1 VQDDTKSEI
10 WRVSSEKI
18 GHIEGFSSER
28 DMESFLMVNPAVI
41 GCYAAD
47 AQTAQQLLRDQVVI
61 KSGRGGPGRIDIV
74 GLAPR
79 EDSGFELRIFELK
92 NGEIDVAA
100 VEQLIHYLKNWQPN
114 STARKQVREW
124 ALRLS
129 LKGVD
134 EATIDEILDQPI
146 GVLIGTGVKAEAIR
160 AVLDSDFKQQI
171 RGLRLARF
179 RGTSKSEYY
188 IIAED
193 QIGTIRTKKKLWSW
207 GELIKAGLIDKD
219 DTFIL
224 KETGLIARPDA
235 ERLDYNW
242 IMLIFDEPS
251 TQLLLSK
258 EKEIL
263 AKAEAQSD
271 AYVKKWV
278 PKALDAL
285 RNRKSI
291 AITSAT
297 GLSFFAFGSPTTYW
311 GATDYWFHQKSG
323 KSLTELKGSLFK
335 KK

>member
-1 VQDDTKSEI
+1 MVEETRSEI
-10 WRVSSEKI
+10 WRLLSEKI

-28 DMESFLMVNPAVI
+28 DMESFLMNNPAVI
-41 GCYAAD
+41 GCSVAD
-47 AQTAQQLLRDQVVI
+47 AQSNQPLVRAQVII
-61 KSGRGGPGRIDIV
+61 KSDQGELGKVDII

-79 EDSGFELRIFELK
+79 EDNGFELRIFELK
-92 NGEIDVAA
+92 NREIDVVA
-100 VEQLIHYLKNWQPN
+100 VEQLIHYLKNWQ
-114 STARKQVREW
+114 SDTAARQQVREW
-124 ALRLS
+124 ALRLG

-134 EATIDEILDQPI
+134 ETTIDDILDQPI
-146 GVLIGTGVKAEAIR
+146 GVLIGTNFQAEAIR
-160 AVLDSDFKQQI
+160 AALDSDFKQQI

-188 IIAED
+188 VIAED

-207 GELIKAGLIDKD
+207 EALIKAGLIDKD

-263 AKAEAQSD
+263 AKAESQND
-271 AYVKKWV
+271 AYVKRWV
-278 PKALDAL
+278 PRALDAL
-285 RNRKSI
+285 RNRNSM
-291 AITSAT
+291 AITLAT
-297 GLSFFAFGSPTTYW
+297 GLSFFAFGLPVSYW
-311 GATDYWFHQKSG
+311 GPTNYWIHQKSG
-323 KSLTELKGSLFK
+323 KSLTELKESLFK

>member
-1 VQDDTKSEI
+1 MPDDTRSEI
-10 WRVSSEKI
+10 WRVLSEKI

-28 DMESFLMVNPAVI
+28 DMESFLMNNPSVI
-41 GCYAAD
+41 GCSVAD
-47 AQTAQQLLRDQVVI
+47 AQSNEPLVRAQVII
-61 KSGRGGPGRIDIV
+61 KSDQAGMGRIDVI

-100 VEQLIHYLKNWQPN
+100 LEQLIHYLKNWQPN
-114 STARKQVREW
+114 SSARKQVRDW

-134 EATIDEILDQPI
+134 ETTIDDILDQPI
-146 GVLIGTGVKAEAIR
+146 GVLIGTGFKAEAIR
-160 AVLDSDFKQQI
+160 AALDSDLRQQI

-188 IIAED
+188 VIAED
-193 QIGTIRTKKKLWSW
+193 QIGTIRTKKRYWSW
-207 GELIKAGLIDKD
+207 GALIKAGLIDKD

-224 KETGLIARPDA
+224 KETGLIVRPDP

-242 IMLIFDEPS
+242 IMVIFDEPS

-258 EKEIL
+258 EEEIL

-271 AYVKKWV
+271 AYVKRWV
-278 PKALDAL
+278 PRALDAL
-285 RNRKSI
+285 RNRKSM
-291 AITSAT
+291 AITLAT

-311 GATDYWFHQKSG
+311 GPADYWIHQKSG
-323 KSLTELKGSLFK
+323 KFLTELKGSLFK

>member
-1 VQDDTKSEI
+1 MPDDTRSEI
-10 WRVSSEKI
+10 WRVLSEKI

-28 DMESFLMVNPAVI
+28 DMESFLMNNPSVI
-41 GCYAAD
+41 GCYADD

-61 KSGRGGPGRIDIV
+61 KSDRGGSGRIDIV

-92 NGEIDVAA
+92 KGEIDVDA
-100 VEQLIHYLKNWQPN
+100 VQQLIYYLGHWQAN
-114 STARKQVREW
+114 SAARKQVRKW
-124 ALRLS
+124 ALDLG

-134 EATIDEILDQPI
+134 ETTIDDILDQPI
-146 GVLIGTGVKAEAIR
+146 GILIGTNFQAEAIR

-193 QIGTIRTKKKLWSW
+193 QIGDIRTKKKLWSW

-224 KETGLIARPDA
+224 KETGLIARPDP

-258 EKEIL
+258 EREIL

-271 AYVKKWV
+271 AYVKRWV

-311 GATDYWFHQKSG
+311 GATYYWIHQKSG

>member
-1 VQDDTKSEI
+1 MVEETRSEI
-10 WRVSSEKI
+10 WRVLSEKI
-18 GHIEGFSSER
+18 GHIEGFASER
-28 DMESFLMVNPAVI
+28 QMESFLMNNPAVI
-41 GCYAAD
+41 GCYADD
-47 AQTAQQLLRDQVVI
+47 AQAAQQLLRDQVII
-61 KSGRGGPGRIDIV
+61 KSDRGGSGRIDII

-79 EDSGFELRIFELK
+79 EDNGFELRIFELK
-92 NGEIDVAA
+92 NGEINVAA
-100 VEQLIHYLKNWQPN
+100 VEQLSHYLRDWQPN

-124 ALRLS
+124 ALDLGI
-129 LKGVD
+129 KGVD
-134 EATIDEILDQPI
+134 ETTIDDILDQPI
-146 GVLIGTGVKAEAIR
+146 GILIGTNFQAEAIR
-160 AVLDSDFKQQI
+160 AALDSDLRQQI

-188 IIAED
+188 VIAED

-207 GELIKAGLIDKD
+207 GALIKAGLIDKD

-263 AKAEAQSD
+263 AKAESQND
-271 AYVKKWV
+271 AYVKRWV
-278 PKALDAL
+278 PRALDAL
-285 RNRKSI
+285 RNTNSM
-291 AITSAT
+291 AITLAT
-297 GLSFFAFGSPTTYW
+297 GLSFFAFGSPVSYW
-311 GATDYWFHQKSG
+311 VPTEYWIHQKSG
-323 KSLTELKGSLFK
+323 KSLSELKGSLFK

>member
-1 VQDDTKSEI
+1 
-10 WRVSSEKI
+10 
-18 GHIEGFSSER
+18 
-28 DMESFLMVNPAVI
+28 MNNPSVI
-41 GCYAAD
+41 GCSVAD
-47 AQTAQQLLRDQVVI
+47 AQSNEPLVRAQVII
-61 KSGRGGPGRIDIV
+61 KSDQAGMGRIDVI

-114 STARKQVREW
+114 SSARKQVRDW

-134 EATIDEILDQPI
+134 ETTIDDILDQPI
-146 GVLIGTGVKAEAIR
+146 GVLIGTGFKAEAIR
-160 AVLDSDFKQQI
+160 AALDSDLRQQI

-188 IIAED
+188 VIAED
-193 QIGTIRTKKKLWSW
+193 QIGTIRTKKRYWSW
-207 GELIKAGLIDKD
+207 GALIKAGLIDKD

-224 KETGLIARPDA
+224 KETGLIVRPDP

-242 IMLIFDEPS
+242 IMVIFDEPS

-258 EKEIL
+258 EEEIL

-271 AYVKKWV
+271 AYVKRWV
-278 PKALDAL
+278 PRALDAL
-285 RNRKSI
+285 RNRKSM
-291 AITSAT
+291 AITLAT

-311 GATDYWFHQKSG
+311 GPADYWIHQKSG
-323 KSLTELKGSLFK
+323 KFLTELKGSLFK

>member
-1 VQDDTKSEI
+1 MPDDTRSEI
-10 WRVSSEKI
+10 WRVLSEKI

-28 DMESFLMVNPAVI
+28 DMESFLMNNPSVI
-41 GCYAAD
+41 GCSVAD
-47 AQTAQQLLRDQVVI
+47 AQSNEPLVRAQVII
-61 KSGRGGPGRIDIV
+61 KSDQAGMGRIDVI

-114 STARKQVREW
+114 SSARKQVRDW

-134 EATIDEILDQPI
+134 ETTIDDILDQPI
-146 GVLIGTGVKAEAIR
+146 GVLIGTGFKAEAIR
-160 AVLDSDFKQQI
+160 AALDSDLRQQI

-188 IIAED
+188 VIAED
-193 QIGTIRTKKKLWSW
+193 QIGTIRTKKRYWSW
-207 GELIKAGLIDKD
+207 GALIKAGLIDKD

-224 KETGLIARPDA
+224 KETGLIVRPDP

-242 IMLIFDEPS
+242 IMVIFDEPS

-258 EKEIL
+258 EEEIL

-271 AYVKKWV
+271 AYVKRWV
-278 PKALDAL
+278 PRALDAL
-285 RNRKSI
+285 RNRKSM
-291 AITSAT
+291 AITLAT
-297 GLSFFAFGSPTTYW
+297 GLSFFCLWITDNLLGS
-311 GATDYWFHQKSG
+311 S
-323 KSLTELKGSLFK
+323 
-335 KK
+335 

>member
-1 VQDDTKSEI
+1 MPDDTRSEI
-10 WRVSSEKI
+10 WRVLSEKI

-28 DMESFLMVNPAVI
+28 DMESFLMNNPSVI
-41 GCYAAD
+41 GCSVAD
-47 AQTAQQLLRDQVVI
+47 AQSNEPLVRAQVII
-61 KSGRGGPGRIDIV
+61 KSDQAGMGRIDVI

-114 STARKQVREW
+114 SSARKQVRDW

-134 EATIDEILDQPI
+134 ETTIDDILDQPI
-146 GVLIGTGVKAEAIR
+146 GVLIGTGFKAEAIR
-160 AVLDSDFKQQI
+160 AALDSDLRQQI

-193 QIGTIRTKKKLWSW
+193 QIGTIRTKKRYWSW
-207 GELIKAGLIDKD
+207 GALIKAGLIDKD

-224 KETGLIARPDA
+224 KETGLIVRPDP

-242 IMLIFDEPS
+242 IMVIFDEPS

-258 EKEIL
+258 EEEIL

-271 AYVKKWV
+271 AYVKRWV
-278 PKALDAL
+278 PRALDAL
-285 RNRKSI
+285 RNRKSM
-291 AITSAT
+291 AITLAT

-311 GATDYWFHQKSG
+311 GPADYWIHQKSG
-323 KSLTELKGSLFK
+323 KFLTELKGSLFK

>member
-1 VQDDTKSEI
+1 MVEETRSEI
-10 WRVSSEKI
+10 WRVLSEKI

-28 DMESFLMVNPAVI
+28 DMESFLMNNPAVI
-41 GCYAAD
+41 GCSVAD
-47 AQTAQQLLRDQVVI
+47 AQSNQPLVRAQVII
-61 KSGRGGPGRIDIV
+61 KSDQGGLGQMDII

-79 EDSGFELRIFELK
+79 EENGYELRIFELK
-92 NGEIDVAA
+92 KGEIDVDA
-100 VEQLIHYLKNWQPN
+100 VKQLIWYLKEWQSDPA
-114 STARKQVREW
+114 ARQQVREW
-124 ALRLS
+124 ALGLG

-134 EATIDEILDQPI
+134 ETTIDDILDQPI
-146 GVLIGTGVKAEAIR
+146 GVLIGTNFQAEAIR
-160 AVLDSDFKQQI
+160 AALDSDFKQQI

-188 IIAED
+188 VIAED

-207 GELIKAGLIDKD
+207 GALIKAGLIDKD

-224 KETGLIARPDA
+224 KETGLIARPDT

-263 AKAEAQSD
+263 AQAEAQSD
-271 AYVKKWV
+271 TYVKSWV
-278 PKALDAL
+278 PRALDAL
-285 RNRKSI
+285 RNRKSM
-291 AITSAT
+291 AITLAT
-297 GLSFFAFGSPTTYW
+297 GLSFFAFGSPVSYW
-311 GATDYWFHQKSG
+311 VPTEYWFHQKSG
-323 KSLTELKGSLFK
+323 KSLSELKGSLFK

>member
-1 VQDDTKSEI
+1 MQDDTKSEI

-92 NGEIDVAA
+92 NGEINVDA
-100 VEQLIHYLKNWQPN
+100 VQQLINYLGDWQAN
-114 STARKQVREW
+114 SAARERVRDW
-124 ALRLS
+124 ALS
-129 LKGVD
+129 LVLNGVD
-134 EATIDEILDQPI
+134 ETTIDDILDQPFGI
-146 GVLIGTGVKAEAIR
+146 LIGTNFQAEAIR
-160 AVLDSDFKQQI
+160 AVLDSDFKEQI

-193 QIGTIRTKKKLWSW
+193 QIGTIGTKKKLWSW
-207 GELIKAGLIDKD
+207 GELIKKGLIDKD

-224 KETGLIARPDA
+224 KETGLIARPDPK
-235 ERLDYNW
+235 RLDYNW

-271 AYVKKWV
+271 AYVKRWV
-278 PKALDAL
+278 PRALEAL
-285 RNRKSI
+285 RNRKNM
-291 AITSAT
+291 AITLAT
-297 GLSFFAFGSPTTYW
+297 GLSFFAFGSPVSYW
-311 GATDYWFHQKSG
+311 VPTDYWIHQKSG

>member
-1 VQDDTKSEI
+1 MPDDTRSEI
-10 WRVSSEKI
+10 WRVLSEKI

-28 DMESFLMVNPAVI
+28 DMESFLMNNPSVI
-41 GCYAAD
+41 GCYADD
-47 AQTAQQLLRDQVVI
+47 AQTAQKLLRDQVVI
-61 KSGRGGPGRIDIV
+61 KSDRGGSGRIDIV

-92 NGEIDVAA
+92 NGEIDVTA
-100 VEQLIHYLKNWQPN
+100 VEQLIHYLRNWQPN
-114 STARKQVREW
+114 SAARERVRDW
-124 ALRLS
+124 ALSLV

-134 EATIDEILDQPI
+134 ETTIDDILDQPI
-146 GVLIGTGVKAEAIR
+146 GVLIGTAFKAEAIG
-160 AVLDSDFKQQI
+160 AALDSDLSQQI

-188 IIAED
+188 VIAED
-193 QIGTIRTKKKLWSW
+193 QIGDIRTKKKLWSW
-207 GELIKAGLIDKD
+207 GELIKKGLIDKD
-219 DTFIL
+219 DTFIS
-224 KETGLIARPDA
+224 KKTGLIVRPDP

-242 IMLIFDEPS
+242 IMVIFDEPS

-285 RNRKSI
+285 RNRKNM
-291 AITSAT
+291 AITLAT
-297 GLSFFAFGSPTTYW
+297 GLSFFAFGSPVSYW
-311 GATDYWFHQKSG
+311 VPTDYWIHQKSG

-335 KK
+335 RK